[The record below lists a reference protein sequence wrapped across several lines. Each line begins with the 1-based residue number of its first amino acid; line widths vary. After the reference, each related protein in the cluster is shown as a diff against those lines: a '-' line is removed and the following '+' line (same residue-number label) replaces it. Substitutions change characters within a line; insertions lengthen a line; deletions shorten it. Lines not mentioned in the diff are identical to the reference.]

1 MFFGAWSL
9 LLIHVQFTPS
19 EGPQTIKICVF
30 HRSNHG
36 SVTMG
41 KGHMTWDKFVIHD
54 VNNP

>member
-1 MFFGAWSL
+1 MLFGAWSL